1 MKVKVESRDIS
12 KYLPKSKYNLDDRYD
27 DLLRNCNEWDK
38 IYFKNMFNSESFSE
52 IINNENLKEIHTLYE
67 SLKSEN
73 KQDSITNFLLDLI
86 NLGQSEFIVPYAY
99 LTHTVPEEYD
109 RIHLGMIG
117 ISKDLPDMM
126 E

>member
-12 KYLPKSKYNLDDRYD
+12 KYLPRSKYNLDDRYD
-27 DLLRNCNEWDK
+27 NLLKNCNEWDK
-38 IYFKNMFNSESFSE
+38 IYFKNMFDSESFSE
-52 IINNENLKEIHTLYE
+52 IINNENLKEIHALYE

>member
-12 KYLPKSKYNLDDRYD
+12 KYLPRSKYNLDDRYD
-27 DLLRNCNEWDK
+27 NLLKNCNEWDK

-52 IINNENLKEIHTLYE
+52 IINNENLKEIHALYE

>member
-12 KYLPKSKYNLDDRYD
+12 KYLPRSKYNLDDRYD
-27 DLLRNCNEWDK
+27 NLLINCNEWDK

-52 IINNENLKEIHTLYE
+52 IINNENLKEIHALYE

>member
-1 MKVKVESRDIS
+1 MKVKIESRDIS

-38 IYFKNMFNSESFSE
+38 IYFKKMFNSESFGE
-52 IINNENLKEIHTLYE
+52 IINNENLKEIHALYE

-86 NLGQSEFIVPYAY
+86 NLGQSEFIVPYVY

>member
-52 IINNENLKEIHTLYE
+52 IINNENLKEIHALYE

>member
-1 MKVKVESRDIS
+1 MKVKIESRDIS